1 MYKRIKATDLGA
13 VLVLNPQNGV
23 LMTLA
28 EALDDSGL
36 EVYEEVVAKLSPD
49 PKPAEPKPE
58 PPKPAKVKQMRPKTA
73 DRHEQII
80 ELRNAGKKI
89 AEIAEAL
96 GISDATV
103 TNHLTRAREEGRLNE
118 CK

>member
-36 EVYEEVVAKLSPD
+36 EVYEEVVAKLTPE
-49 PKPAEPKPE
+49 KKPE
-58 PPKPAKVKQMRPKTA
+58 PPKTVAKTTEAKQMRPEIA
-73 DRHEQII
+73 DRHEKII
-80 ELRNAGKKI
+80 ELRNAGKRI
-89 AEIAEAL
+89 SEIAEAL
-96 GISDATV
+96 GVSDTTV